1 MAPNYRRILLK
12 MSGEALGSPD
22 SGHGI
27 DADQVTKI
35 ATQVARVV
43 ELGVEVAMVVGG
55 GNILRGA
62 EFSAFGGHRANA
74 DYMGML
80 GTVINALAMSEAIEH
95 LGRETRVMTALEIRQ
110 VAEMFVRRRAERH
123 LQRGRVVIL
132 GAGTGNPFFTTD
144 SAAALRANELG
155 CDVLMKATKVD
166 GVYSADPK
174 KDPDARRY
182 ETLSYSEVLMKDLK
196 VMDGTAITMCR
207 DHSIPVVVFD
217 MFKEG
222 NLERV
227 VRGEPI
233 GTTIVPDAQA
243 S

>member
-1 MAPNYRRILLK
+1 MNLLCNRSK
-12 MSGEALGSPD
+12 GSNTF
-22 SGHGI
+22 STTH
-27 DADQVTKI
+27 
-35 ATQVARVV
+35 
-43 ELGVEVAMVVGG
+43 
-55 GNILRGA
+55 
-62 EFSAFGGHRANA
+62 EF
-74 DYMGML
+74 
-80 GTVINALAMSEAIEH
+80 VPH
-95 LGRETRVMTALEIRQ
+95 LK
-110 VAEMFVRRRAERH
+110 RH

-155 CDVLMKATKVD
+155 CDVLLKATKVD

-182 ETLSYSEVLMKDLK
+182 ETLSYGEVLMKDLK

-207 DHSIPVVVFD
+207 DHAIPVVVFD

>member
-1 MAPNYRRILLK
+1 MTSYQRVLLK

-22 SGHGI
+22 NGHGI
-27 DADQVTKI
+27 HAGQVRKI

-62 EFSAFGGHRANA
+62 EFSEFDGHRANA

-80 GTVINALAMSEAIEH
+80 GTVINALAMSEAIES
-95 LGRETRVMTALEIRQ
+95 LGVQTRVMTALEIRQ

-123 LQRGRVVIL
+123 LERGRVVIL

-155 CDVLMKATKVD
+155 CEVLLKATKVD
-166 GVYSADPK
+166 GVYTADPK
-174 KDPDARRY
+174 KDPSAERY
-182 ETLSYSEVLMKDLK
+182 ESLTYEEVLVKDLK
-196 VMDGTAITMCR
+196 VMDGTAISMCR
-207 DHSIPVVVFD
+207 DHKIPVVVFD
-217 MFKEG
+217 MFQEG

-227 VRGEPI
+227 INGEPI
-233 GTTIVPDAQA
+233 GTTIRPA
-243 S
+243 

>member
-1 MAPNYRRILLK
+1 MDI
-12 MSGEALGSPD
+12 S
-22 SGHGI
+22 I
-27 DADQVTKI
+27 QC
-35 ATQVARVV
+35 
-43 ELGVEVAMVVGG
+43 
-55 GNILRGA
+55 
-62 EFSAFGGHRANA
+62 
-74 DYMGML
+74 
-80 GTVINALAMSEAIEH
+80 
-95 LGRETRVMTALEIRQ
+95 
-110 VAEMFVRRRAERH
+110 
-123 LQRGRVVIL
+123 
-132 GAGTGNPFFTTD
+132 
-144 SAAALRANELG
+144 AAALRANELG

-243 S
+243 N

>member
-1 MAPNYRRILLK
+1 MTSYQRILLK

-22 SGHGI
+22 NGHGI
-27 DADQVTKI
+27 DAGQVRKI

-62 EFSAFGGHRANA
+62 EFSEFGGHRANA

-80 GTVINALAMSEAIEH
+80 GTVINALAMSEAIES
-95 LGRETRVMTALEIRQ
+95 LGVQTRVMTALEIRQ
-110 VAEMFVRRRAERH
+110 VAETFVRRRAERH
-123 LQRGRVVIL
+123 LERGRVVIL

-155 CDVLMKATKVD
+155 CEVLLKATKVD
-166 GVYSADPK
+166 GVYTADPK
-174 KDPDARRY
+174 KDPTATRY
-182 ETLSYSEVLMKDLK
+182 ESLTYEEVLVKNLK
-196 VMDGTAITMCR
+196 VMDGTAISMCR
-207 DHSIPVVVFD
+207 DHKIPVVVFD
-217 MFKEG
+217 MFQEG

-227 VRGEPI
+227 VKGEPI
-233 GTTIVPDAQA
+233 GTTILPA
-243 S
+243 